1 MQDIRS
7 DKDCKGLYQHSS
19 SAALLFLSPNAN
31 HLNTWLDSFLLF
43 KIYLK
48 SGIYLSTIQTEMAIQ
63 IPTKF

>member
-48 SGIYLSTIQTEMAIQ
+48 KRNLFEHNTNRNSYTDR
-63 IPTKF
+63 